1 MIRLYR
7 DDDLDRLIEV
17 WYQASLLAHPFLS
30 ERFLNRERELIAGV
44 YLPVAETY
52 VYEKDGVLVG
62 FIALMGDEVGAIFVD
77 PALHGRGIGR
87 ALMDYARDLR
97 TRLELDVFKENHIG
111 RRFYAR
117 YGFKLVEE
125 HKHGPSSQWLM
136 RLALED
142 G

>member
-87 ALMDYARDLR
+87 ALMDYARYLR
-97 TRLELDVFKENHIG
+97 PGL
-111 RRFYAR
+111 
-117 YGFKLVEE
+117 
-125 HKHGPSSQWLM
+125 
-136 RLALED
+136 
-142 G
+142 